1 MKNHHLI
8 GGANPITL
16 ETPLKFTA
24 SGGVAYAGRGKWR
37 LPIGDQPGEWMRD
50 YKTKP
55 VLCGRG
61 YHWCVGRHALHHM
74 HAECYLI
81 ETRGVPV
88 AGALRAHHR
97 PDPRFRNAEA
107 LRGSSDLGSMD
118 RLRRL
123 RAWNE
128 YGEGADSGTPNEPG
142 YTHDSLDFQRDLRAL
157 LSERDAA
164 TARAE
169 FLRTELDLQ
178 LDNLDAT
185 KRELADLERHFGGM
199 LKQRDAAI
207 AERDA
212 LRDEWEEIAA
222 GITTEQPEVGALWP
236 MVSEINGNLAAA
248 RNLFRNE
255 VVAHNRTKAER
266 DRLREA
272 LEIVAGYRQC
282 MDNLMS
288 NVDVARV
295 ALTSAKEA

>member
-1 MKNHHLI
+1 MQVETSREAVEHFIKV
-8 GGANPITL
+8 GA
-16 ETPLKFTA
+16 
-24 SGGVAYAGRGKWR
+24 
-37 LPIGDQPGEWMRD
+37 
-50 YKTKP
+50 
-55 VLCGRG
+55 
-61 YHWCVGRHALHHM
+61 H
-74 HAECYLI
+74 
-81 ETRGVPV
+81 
-88 AGALRAHHR
+88 
-97 PDPRFRNAEA
+97 
-107 LRGSSDLGSMD
+107 LRG
-118 RLRRL
+118 R
-123 RAWNE
+123 
-128 YGEGADSGTPNEPG
+128 PNLPNAV
-142 YTHDSLDFQRDLRAL
+142 DNLLLAL
-157 LSERDAA
+157 I
-164 TARAE
+164 ARAE
-169 FLRTELDLQ
+169 AAENALFTLRNRAGCGPDQ
-178 LDNLDAT
+178 SGPDVWQ
-185 KRELADLERHFGGM
+185 
-199 LKQRDAAI
+199 QRDAAI